1 MSDKE
6 IEIGPQNMS
15 LLRRGTRKFI
25 SQKTIK
31 SIPDV
36 LNSMAEKIILLYP
49 KGIYSI
55 FDTPEPKE
63 NEVYK
68 TLIFNTNER
77 FYKKFYTKMKKISN
91 TIDTGIPLNE
101 IPQDSIFNNNIKEN
115 NNNIIN
121 KLNESTN
128 SDYLNSN
135 YYNSNPTQNE
145 IYNRIQDNNQ
155 FRNLV
160 KKVLSEVQKSNELL
174 LETVLNKYA
183 EFNSKKLKEFHP
195 EYFEKCTKVYVTC
208 NPDNTNSTYL
218 PYYEFHYEDFILI
231 FCSVIRYFT
240 GLNIKIEISD
250 SAPKKIL
257 LIIYGNE
264 DNYETFAEF
273 FGFELQL
280 KPYASKYDI
289 YVNKELRKNSL
300 MDSKKSLSYEERLSL
315 SRLNSLEISLITQKS
330 DLNKSYQFWEFS
342 QNDQTAFPP
351 YMPFEKS
358 KILKYRTYERND
370 NYHDCENDPD
380 FHKGINYCNHDTCIF
395 RNIDKLRL
403 INKALEQLFKNNT
416 LIKYNI
422 LYMIVYKRNY
432 ICYAE
437 KLKTESLFDDCNKIF
452 SKHHVYKLVNTVRN
466 YFGEYFSFYFLWC
479 TYFCNWMILP
489 SLIGFLVFIVGTN
502 QDEILHN
509 YEIKTIKKLT
519 LNTYDIFLIIL
530 CIFITIWAM
539 LFLKVWKQKEQ
550 LFSYFWGMEN
560 YEKIEPLNEN
570 FIPNKTYDFLFGE
583 KIKIFSN
590 LSSFIRRFISYI
602 VLGMMIII
610 RLVSVHYIYKIKSKE
625 QYSQSLKWNIIF
637 GCITGLTLKLMS
649 ILYDFIARL
658 FCEWENYEKLSQ
670 KQNALA
676 FKLILFEFVNNY
688 STLFYIAFYKTY
700 SKQKCFYD
708 NCFKELEIQLYLL
721 LLINFSFNL
730 YEILYPLIMFHIRL
744 RKIKKFPL
752 LKPKKYSIEY
762 QILSNGYNTLI
773 YDYNKRIIIFG
784 FVCLFSVAAPLTP
797 IFCLILSYLEIYVD
811 VYKIFNLNRIAIIEG
826 ASGIDIY
833 NSVLKMFY
841 FIGMLTSVALI
852 LFSNPHLLN
861 LKYYVDFSIL
871 KNKDFINKFI
881 LFAIIENF
889 ILILMNTFN
898 YNDLPNWFNHLSEY
912 KSIYNRKYFNRDY
925 THLPHMIYI
934 EENKNNNK

>member
-91 TIDTGIPLNE
+91 IVDTGIPLNE

-183 EFNSKKLKEFHP
+183 EYNSNKLKESHP

-208 NPDNTNSTYL
+208 NPDKKNSTYL

-300 MDSKKSLSYEERLSL
+300 MDSKKSLSYEERLSF

-330 DLNKSYQFWEFS
+330 DLNKSYQFWELS

-351 YMPFEKS
+351 YMPFEKV
-358 KILKYRTYERND
+358 KKLKFRSYERND

-380 FHKGINYCNHDTCIF
+380 FHKGINSCDHDTSIF

-403 INKALEQLFKNNT
+403 INKALELLFNNNT

-422 LYMIVYKRNY
+422 LWMIVYKRNY
-432 ICYAE
+432 ISYGD
-437 KLKTESLFDDCNKIF
+437 KLLTQSLFNDTSKIF
-452 SKHHVYKLVNTVRN
+452 SKHHVYRLVNIIRN
-466 YFGEYFSFYFLWC
+466 YFGEYISFYFLWC
-479 TYFCNWMILP
+479 TSFCNWMILP
-489 SLIGFLVFIVGTN
+489 SLIGFLVFIVGAN
-502 QDEILHN
+502 QDEILQN

-539 LFLKVWKQKEQ
+539 LFLKVWRQNEQ

-560 YEKIEPLNEN
+560 YEKIEPLNGN
-570 FIPNKTYDFLFGE
+570 FTPNKTYDFLFGE
-583 KIKIFSN
+583 RIKVFSTV
-590 LSSFIRRFISYI
+590 SSNFRRFISYI

-610 RLVSVHYIYKIKSKE
+610 RLVSVHYIYKIKNKE
-625 QYSQSLKWNIIF
+625 KYSQSLKWNIIF

-649 ILYDFIARL
+649 ILYEFIAKL

-676 FKLILFEFVNNY
+676 LKLILFEFVNNY

-708 NCFKELEIQLYLL
+708 NCFQELEIQLYLL
-721 LLINFSFNL
+721 LIINFSFNL
-730 YEILYPLIMFHIRL
+730 YEIFYPLLMYQIRL
-744 RKIKKFPL
+744 RRINKHPL
-752 LKPKKYSIEY
+752 FRPKKHSIEH
-762 QILSNGYNTLI
+762 QILSNECYTLI
-773 YDYNKRIIIFG
+773 YDYNKRLILFG

-797 IFCLILSYLEIYVD
+797 IISLILSYLEIYVD
-811 VYKIFNLNRIAIIEG
+811 VYKIFNLNRIDIIEG

-833 NSVLKMFY
+833 NSILKMFY

-881 LFAIIENF
+881 LFAIIENVILF
-889 ILILMNTFN
+889 IMTTFN
-898 YNDLPNWFNHLSEY
+898 YNDLPYWFNYISEY
-912 KSIYNRKYFNRDY
+912 KSIYTKKYFNRDY
-925 THLPHMIYI
+925 KNLPHMIYA
-934 EENKNNNK
+934 EENKNNE

>member
-183 EFNSKKLKEFHP
+183 EYNSNKLKESHP
-195 EYFEKCTKVYVTC
+195 EYFEKCTKIYVTC

-231 FCSVIRYFT
+231 FCSVII
-240 GLNIKIEISD
+240 NIKIEISD

-351 YMPFEKS
+351 YMPFEKV
-358 KILKYRTYERND
+358 KKLKFRSYERND

-380 FHKGINYCNHDTCIF
+380 FHKGINSCDHDTSIF

-403 INKALEQLFKNNT
+403 INKALELLFNNNT

-422 LYMIVYKRNY
+422 LWMIVYKRNY
-432 ICYAE
+432 ISYGD
-437 KLKTESLFDDCNKIF
+437 KLSTQSLFNDTSKIF
-452 SKHHVYKLVNTVRN
+452 SKHHVYRLVNTIRN
-466 YFGEYFSFYFLWC
+466 YFGEYISFYFLWC
-479 TYFCNWMILP
+479 TSFCNWMILP
-489 SLIGFLVFIVGTN
+489 SLIGFLVFIVGAN
-502 QDEILHN
+502 QDEILQN

-539 LFLKVWKQKEQ
+539 LFLKVWRQNEQ

-560 YEKIEPLNEN
+560 YEKIEPLNGN
-570 FIPNKTYDFLFGE
+570 FTPNKTYDFLFGE
-583 KIKIFSN
+583 RIKVFSTV
-590 LSSFIRRFISYI
+590 SSNFRRFISYI

-610 RLVSVHYIYKIKSKE
+610 RLVSVHYIYQIKNKE
-625 QYSQSLKWNIIF
+625 KYSQSLKWNIIF

-649 ILYDFIARL
+649 ILYEFIAKL

-676 FKLILFEFVNNY
+676 LKLILFEFVNNY

-708 NCFKELEIQLYLL
+708 NCFQELEIQLYLL
-721 LLINFSFNL
+721 LIINFSFNL
-730 YEILYPLIMFHIRL
+730 YEIFYPLIMYQIRL
-744 RKIKKFPL
+744 RRINKHPL
-752 LKPKKYSIEY
+752 FQPKKHSIEH
-762 QILSNGYNTLI
+762 QILSNECNTLI
-773 YDYNKRIIIFG
+773 YDYNKRLILFG

-797 IFCLILSYLEIYVD
+797 IISLILSYLEIYVD
-811 VYKIFNLNRIAIIEG
+811 VYKIFNLNRIDIIEG

-833 NSVLKMFY
+833 NSILKMFY

-881 LFAIIENF
+881 LFAIIENVILF
-889 ILILMNTFN
+889 IMNTFN
-898 YNDLPNWFNHLSEY
+898 YNDLPYWFNYLSEY
-912 KSIYNRKYFNRDY
+912 KSIYTKKYFNRDY
-925 THLPHMIYI
+925 KNLPHMIYT
-934 EENKNNNK
+934 EENKNNE

>member
-91 TIDTGIPLNE
+91 IVDTGIPLNE

-183 EFNSKKLKEFHP
+183 EYNSNKLKESHP

-208 NPDNTNSTYL
+208 NPDKKNSTYL

-300 MDSKKSLSYEERLSL
+300 MDSKKSLSYEERLSF

-330 DLNKSYQFWEFS
+330 DLNKSYQFWELS

-351 YMPFEKS
+351 YMPFEKV
-358 KILKYRTYERND
+358 KKLKFRSYERND

-380 FHKGINYCNHDTCIF
+380 FHKGINSCDHDTSIF

-403 INKALEQLFKNNT
+403 INKALELLFNNNT

-422 LYMIVYKRNY
+422 LWMIVYKRNY
-432 ICYAE
+432 ISYGD
-437 KLKTESLFDDCNKIF
+437 KLLTQSLFNDTSKIF
-452 SKHHVYKLVNTVRN
+452 SKHHVYRLVNIIRN
-466 YFGEYFSFYFLWC
+466 YFGEYISFYFLWC
-479 TYFCNWMILP
+479 TSFCNWMILP
-489 SLIGFLVFIVGTN
+489 SLIGFLVFIVGAN
-502 QDEILHN
+502 QDEILQN

-539 LFLKVWKQKEQ
+539 LFLKVWRQNEQ

-560 YEKIEPLNEN
+560 YEKIEPLNGN
-570 FIPNKTYDFLFGE
+570 FTPNKTYDFLFGE
-583 KIKIFSN
+583 RIKVFSTV
-590 LSSFIRRFISYI
+590 SSNFRRFISYI

-610 RLVSVHYIYKIKSKE
+610 RLVSVHYIYKIKNKE
-625 QYSQSLKWNIIF
+625 KYSQSLKWNIIF

-649 ILYDFIARL
+649 ILYEFIAKL

-676 FKLILFEFVNNY
+676 LKLILFEFVNNY

-708 NCFKELEIQLYLL
+708 NCFQELEIQLYLL
-721 LLINFSFNL
+721 LIINFSFNL
-730 YEILYPLIMFHIRL
+730 YEIFYPLLMYQIRL
-744 RKIKKFPL
+744 RRINKHPL
-752 LKPKKYSIEY
+752 FQPKKHSIEH
-762 QILSNGYNTLI
+762 QILSNECYTLI
-773 YDYNKRIIIFG
+773 YDYNKRLILFG

-797 IFCLILSYLEIYVD
+797 IISLILSYLEIYVD
-811 VYKIFNLNRIAIIEG
+811 VYKIFNLNRIDIIEG

-833 NSVLKMFY
+833 NSILKMFY

-881 LFAIIENF
+881 LFAIIENVILF
-889 ILILMNTFN
+889 IMTTFN
-898 YNDLPNWFNHLSEY
+898 YNDLPYWFNYISEY
-912 KSIYNRKYFNRDY
+912 KSIYTKKYFNRDY
-925 THLPHMIYI
+925 KNLPHMIYA
-934 EENKNNNK
+934 EENKNNE

>member
-145 IYNRIQDNNQ
+145 IYYRIQDNNQ

-183 EFNSKKLKEFHP
+183 EYNSNKLKESHP
-195 EYFEKCTKVYVTC
+195 EYFEKCTKIYVTC

-351 YMPFEKS
+351 YMPFEKV
-358 KILKYRTYERND
+358 KKLKFRSYERND

-380 FHKGINYCNHDTCIF
+380 FHKGINSCDHDTSIF

-403 INKALEQLFKNNT
+403 INKALELLFNNNT

-422 LYMIVYKRNY
+422 LWMIVYKRNY
-432 ICYAE
+432 ISYGD
-437 KLKTESLFDDCNKIF
+437 KLSTQSLFNDTSKIF
-452 SKHHVYKLVNTVRN
+452 SKHHVYRLVNTIRN
-466 YFGEYFSFYFLWC
+466 YFGEYISFYFLWC
-479 TYFCNWMILP
+479 TSFCNWMILP
-489 SLIGFLVFIVGTN
+489 SLIGFLVFIVGAN
-502 QDEILHN
+502 QDEILQN

-539 LFLKVWKQKEQ
+539 LFLKVWRQNEQ

-560 YEKIEPLNEN
+560 YEKIEPLNGN
-570 FIPNKTYDFLFGE
+570 FTPNKTYDFLFGE
-583 KIKIFSN
+583 RIKVFSTV
-590 LSSFIRRFISYI
+590 SSNFRRFISYI

-610 RLVSVHYIYKIKSKE
+610 RLVSVHYIYQIKNKE
-625 QYSQSLKWNIIF
+625 KYSQSLKWNIIF

-649 ILYDFIARL
+649 ILYEFIAKL

-676 FKLILFEFVNNY
+676 LKLILFEFVNNY

-708 NCFKELEIQLYLL
+708 NCFQELEIQLYLL
-721 LLINFSFNL
+721 LIINFSFNL
-730 YEILYPLIMFHIRL
+730 YEIFYPLIMYQIRL
-744 RKIKKFPL
+744 RRINKHPL
-752 LKPKKYSIEY
+752 FQPKKHSIEH
-762 QILSNGYNTLI
+762 QILSNECNTLI
-773 YDYNKRIIIFG
+773 YDYNKRLILFG

-797 IFCLILSYLEIYVD
+797 IISLILSYLEIYVD
-811 VYKIFNLNRIAIIEG
+811 VYKIFNLNRIDIIEG

-833 NSVLKMFY
+833 NSILKMFY

-881 LFAIIENF
+881 LFAIIENVILF
-889 ILILMNTFN
+889 IMNTFN
-898 YNDLPNWFNHLSEY
+898 YNDLPYWFNYLSEY
-912 KSIYNRKYFNRDY
+912 KSIYTKKYFNRDY
-925 THLPHMIYI
+925 KNLPHMIYT
-934 EENKNNNK
+934 EENKNNE

>member
-1 MSDKE
+1 
-6 IEIGPQNMS
+6 MS

-91 TIDTGIPLNE
+91 IIDTGIPLNE

-155 FRNLV
+155 YRNLV

-183 EFNSKKLKEFHP
+183 EYNSNKLKESHP
-195 EYFEKCTKVYVTC
+195 EYFEKCTKIYVTC

-351 YMPFEKS
+351 YMPFEKV
-358 KILKYRTYERND
+358 KKLKFRSYERND

-380 FHKGINYCNHDTCIF
+380 FHKGINSCDHDTSIF

-403 INKALEQLFKNNT
+403 INKALELLFNNNT

-422 LYMIVYKRNY
+422 LWMIVYKRNY
-432 ICYAE
+432 ISYGD
-437 KLKTESLFDDCNKIF
+437 KLSTQSLFNDTSKIF
-452 SKHHVYKLVNTVRN
+452 SKHHVYRLVNTIRN
-466 YFGEYFSFYFLWC
+466 YFGEYISFYFLWC
-479 TYFCNWMILP
+479 TSFCNWMILP
-489 SLIGFLVFIVGTN
+489 SLIGFLVFIVGAN
-502 QDEILHN
+502 QDEILQN

-539 LFLKVWKQKEQ
+539 LFLKVWRQNEQ

-560 YEKIEPLNEN
+560 YEKIEPLNGN
-570 FIPNKTYDFLFGE
+570 FTPNKTYDFLFGE
-583 KIKIFSN
+583 RIKVFSTV
-590 LSSFIRRFISYI
+590 SSNFRRFISYI

-610 RLVSVHYIYKIKSKE
+610 RLVSVHYIYQIKNKE
-625 QYSQSLKWNIIF
+625 KYSQSLKWNIIF

-649 ILYDFIARL
+649 ILYEFIAKL

-676 FKLILFEFVNNY
+676 LKLILFEFVNNY

-708 NCFKELEIQLYLL
+708 NCFQELEIQLYLL
-721 LLINFSFNL
+721 LIINFSFNL
-730 YEILYPLIMFHIRL
+730 YEIFYPLIMYQIRL
-744 RKIKKFPL
+744 RRINKHPL
-752 LKPKKYSIEY
+752 FQPKKHSIEH
-762 QILSNGYNTLI
+762 QILSNECNTLI
-773 YDYNKRIIIFG
+773 YDYNKRLILFG

-797 IFCLILSYLEIYVD
+797 IISLILSYLEIYVD
-811 VYKIFNLNRIAIIEG
+811 VYKIFNLNRIDIIEG

-833 NSVLKMFY
+833 NSILKMFY

-881 LFAIIENF
+881 LFAIIENVILF
-889 ILILMNTFN
+889 IMNTFN
-898 YNDLPNWFNHLSEY
+898 YNDLPYWFNYLSEY
-912 KSIYNRKYFNRDY
+912 KSIYTKKYFNRDY
-925 THLPHMIYI
+925 KNLPHMIYT
-934 EENKNNNK
+934 EENKNNE

>member
-1 MSDKE
+1 MNENE

-101 IPQDSIFNNNIKEN
+101 IPQDSIFNNNKKEN

-183 EFNSKKLKEFHP
+183 EYNSNKLKESHP
-195 EYFEKCTKVYVTC
+195 EYFEKCTKIYVTC

-351 YMPFEKS
+351 YMPFEKV
-358 KILKYRTYERND
+358 KKLKFRSYERND

-380 FHKGINYCNHDTCIF
+380 FHKGINSCAHDISIF

-403 INKALEQLFKNNT
+403 INKALELLFNNNT
-416 LIKYNI
+416 LIKI
-422 LYMIVYKRNY
+422 
-432 ICYAE
+432 
-437 KLKTESLFDDCNKIF
+437 
-452 SKHHVYKLVNTVRN
+452 
-466 YFGEYFSFYFLWC
+466 
-479 TYFCNWMILP
+479 
-489 SLIGFLVFIVGTN
+489 
-502 QDEILHN
+502 
-509 YEIKTIKKLT
+509 
-519 LNTYDIFLIIL
+519 
-530 CIFITIWAM
+530 
-539 LFLKVWKQKEQ
+539 
-550 LFSYFWGMEN
+550 
-560 YEKIEPLNEN
+560 
-570 FIPNKTYDFLFGE
+570 
-583 KIKIFSN
+583 
-590 LSSFIRRFISYI
+590 
-602 VLGMMIII
+602 
-610 RLVSVHYIYKIKSKE
+610 
-625 QYSQSLKWNIIF
+625 
-637 GCITGLTLKLMS
+637 
-649 ILYDFIARL
+649 
-658 FCEWENYEKLSQ
+658 
-670 KQNALA
+670 
-676 FKLILFEFVNNY
+676 
-688 STLFYIAFYKTY
+688 
-700 SKQKCFYD
+700 
-708 NCFKELEIQLYLL
+708 
-721 LLINFSFNL
+721 
-730 YEILYPLIMFHIRL
+730 
-744 RKIKKFPL
+744 
-752 LKPKKYSIEY
+752 
-762 QILSNGYNTLI
+762 
-773 YDYNKRIIIFG
+773 
-784 FVCLFSVAAPLTP
+784 
-797 IFCLILSYLEIYVD
+797 
-811 VYKIFNLNRIAIIEG
+811 
-826 ASGIDIY
+826 
-833 NSVLKMFY
+833 
-841 FIGMLTSVALI
+841 
-852 LFSNPHLLN
+852 
-861 LKYYVDFSIL
+861 
-871 KNKDFINKFI
+871 
-881 LFAIIENF
+881 
-889 ILILMNTFN
+889 
-898 YNDLPNWFNHLSEY
+898 
-912 KSIYNRKYFNRDY
+912 
-925 THLPHMIYI
+925 
-934 EENKNNNK
+934 

>member
-183 EFNSKKLKEFHP
+183 EYNSNKLKESHP
-195 EYFEKCTKVYVTC
+195 EYFEKCTKIYVTC

-351 YMPFEKS
+351 YMPFEKV
-358 KILKYRTYERND
+358 KKLKFRSYERND

-380 FHKGINYCNHDTCIF
+380 FHKGINSCDHDTSIF

-403 INKALEQLFKNNT
+403 INKALELLFNNNT

-422 LYMIVYKRNY
+422 LWMIVYKRNY
-432 ICYAE
+432 ISYGD
-437 KLKTESLFDDCNKIF
+437 KLSTQSLFNDTSKIF
-452 SKHHVYKLVNTVRN
+452 SKHHVYRLVNTIRN
-466 YFGEYFSFYFLWC
+466 YFGEYISFYFLWC
-479 TYFCNWMILP
+479 TSFCNWMILP
-489 SLIGFLVFIVGTN
+489 SLIGFLVFIVGAN
-502 QDEILHN
+502 QDEILQN

-539 LFLKVWKQKEQ
+539 LFLKVWRQNEQ

-560 YEKIEPLNEN
+560 YEKIEPLNGN
-570 FIPNKTYDFLFGE
+570 FTPNKTYDFLFGE
-583 KIKIFSN
+583 RIKVFSTV
-590 LSSFIRRFISYI
+590 SSNFRRFISYI

-610 RLVSVHYIYKIKSKE
+610 RLVSVHYIYQIKNKE
-625 QYSQSLKWNIIF
+625 KYSQSLKWNIIF

-649 ILYDFIARL
+649 ILYEFIAKL

-676 FKLILFEFVNNY
+676 LKLILFEFVNNY

-708 NCFKELEIQLYLL
+708 NCFQELEIQLYLL
-721 LLINFSFNL
+721 LIINFSFNL
-730 YEILYPLIMFHIRL
+730 YEIFYPLIMYQIRL
-744 RKIKKFPL
+744 RRINKHPL
-752 LKPKKYSIEY
+752 FQPKKHSIEH
-762 QILSNGYNTLI
+762 QILSNECNTLI
-773 YDYNKRIIIFG
+773 YDYNKRLILFG

-797 IFCLILSYLEIYVD
+797 IISLILSYLEIYVD
-811 VYKIFNLNRIAIIEG
+811 VYKIFNLNRIDIIEG

-833 NSVLKMFY
+833 NSILKMFY

-881 LFAIIENF
+881 LFAIIENVILF
-889 ILILMNTFN
+889 IMNTFN
-898 YNDLPNWFNHLSEY
+898 YNDLPYWFNYLSEY
-912 KSIYNRKYFNRDY
+912 KSIYTKKYFNRDY
-925 THLPHMIYI
+925 KNLPHMIYT
-934 EENKNNNK
+934 EENKNNE